1 MTTPDDIRRSILAAL
16 PGARVEVA
24 DTTGAGDHFDVE
36 VRATVFAGK
45 TLLEQHQLVYRAL
58 GELMPAIHALSL
70 RTTAA

>member
-1 MTTPDDIRRSILAAL
+1 MTTAEEIRRSIVEAL

-24 DTTGAGDHFDVE
+24 DTTGAGDHFEVE
-36 VRATVFAGK
+36 VAAPAFTGK

-58 GELMPAIHALSL
+58 GRLMSDVHALSL